1 MIDAGKLD
9 RLVTFER
16 LTETVR
22 PSGAVAKTWAPFL
35 TVRAQVQDL
44 SAEDAPAGFGTTEN
58 QALVFLVRWN
68 PAQIT
73 TSDRVTYAG
82 RSFDVR
88 QITDLGRR
96 EGWKLVAVGP

>member
-22 PSGAVAKTWAPFL
+22 PSGAVVKTWAPFL
-35 TVRAQVQDL
+35 TVRAEVQELQAD
-44 SAEDAPAGFGTTEN
+44 DAPAGFGTTER
-58 QALVFLVRWN
+58 QALAFLVRWN
-68 PAQIT
+68 PVQIT
-73 TSDRVTYAG
+73 TADRVTLAG
-82 RSFDVR
+82 RSFDIR

-96 EGWKLVAVGP
+96 EGWKLVAVAT